1 MQDGSDSSATF
12 SFRVDFPMKFRALW
26 LVLTTSMLA
35 ACSATT
41 SLTDAELSQAATQ
54 GNGKAQYELAKRLA
68 NQPDYPNAMHWMQQ
82 AAEQS
87 GPLAADQQIRANAAW
102 QVGDWYQAGLGEP
115 KNPALATQWWQ
126 RSARLGN
133 TNANYRL
140 GLMCQEQHQGKLAS
154 NCLDWFEQAAE
165 RDHAE
170 SQLILARWYSQ
181 QPGADTDAVKW
192 LERSAELG
200 NRDAQYL
207 LGQRYEMGKG
217 VTKRPDLA
225 QRWNDKAAAQQQ
237 PDALLQQAKQA
248 TPANAFTAYQRA
260 ANAGS
265 AEAEL
270 WLGVAYL
277 AGEQVQADPAL
288 GRYWLE
294 LAVTHG
300 SHEAE
305 YQLSLQQTDSV
316 ARQHWLTLAAEGGIT
331 KASFELAQLQQ
342 EQGEL
347 EQARASYAK
356 AAGQGHTLAQYAY
369 GEMLRQGLGGKE
381 DYALAL
387 KQYRLAAQ
395 QGDRMA
401 QYRMGTMREEGLGA
415 PRNRVHAYAWLSLAA
430 TEGMPEAVQ
439 ARDELEAAMTKP
451 EVKQAQKLSEHWFG
465 KMASTTRK
473 S

>member
-1 MQDGSDSSATF
+1 
-12 SFRVDFPMKFRALW
+12 MKFRALW
-26 LVLTTSMLA
+26 LALATGMLA
-35 ACSATT
+35 ACSSTT
-41 SLTDAELSQAATQ
+41 SLTDAELFQAAQQ
-54 GNGKAQYELAKRLA
+54 GDGRAQYELARRLA
-68 NQPDYPNAMHWMQQ
+68 SQPDYLNAMYWMQQ
-82 AAEQS
+82 AADQS
-87 GPLAADQQIRANAAW
+87 GPLAADKQTRASAAW

-115 KNPALATQWWQ
+115 KNPLLANQWWQ
-126 RSARLGN
+126 RSAHLGN
-133 TNANYRL
+133 TNASYRL
-140 GLMCQEQHQGKLAS
+140 GVMCQEQHQGKLVS
-154 NCLDWFEQAAE
+154 DCLDWFEQAAR
-165 RDHAE
+165 RDHADA
-170 SQLILARWYSQ
+170 QLILARWYST

-207 LGQRYEMGKG
+207 LGERYAQGKG
-217 VTKRPDLA
+217 VVKRPDIA

-237 PDALLQQAKQA
+237 PNALLQQAKQA
-248 TPANAFTAYQRA
+248 APTHAFAAYQRA

-265 AEAEL
+265 ADAEL
-270 WLGVAYL
+270 WLGKAYL
-277 AGEQVQADPAL
+277 AGEQVPTDPAL
-288 GRYWLE
+288 GLYWQE
-294 LAVTHG
+294 LAAAHG

-305 YQLSLQQTDSV
+305 YQLSLQQV
-316 ARQHWLTLAAEGGIT
+316 EREQQIHWLTRAADGGVTKAWFDLAA
-331 KASFELAQLQQ
+331 LQQ

-347 EQARASYAK
+347 EQARTSYAK
-356 AAGQGHTLAQYAY
+356 AAGQGHTQAQYAY

-381 DYALAL
+381 DYVLAL

-430 TEGMPEAVQ
+430 TDGMPEASV
-439 ARDELEAAMTKP
+439 ARDELEAAMTKQ

-465 KMASTTRK
+465 KMSSPAKK

>member
-1 MQDGSDSSATF
+1 
-12 SFRVDFPMKFRALW
+12 
-26 LVLTTSMLA
+26 
-35 ACSATT
+35 
-41 SLTDAELSQAATQ
+41 
-54 GNGKAQYELAKRLA
+54 
-68 NQPDYPNAMHWMQQ
+68 
-82 AAEQS
+82 
-87 GPLAADQQIRANAAW
+87 
-102 QVGDWYQAGLGEP
+102 EP
-115 KNPALATQWWQ
+115 KNPALANQWWQ

-133 TNANYRL
+133 INASYRL

-154 NCLDWFEQAAE
+154 DCLDWFEQAAK
-165 RDHAE
+165 RDHADA
-170 SQLILARWYSQ
+170 QLVLARWYSQ
-181 QPGADTDAVKW
+181 QPGADRDAVKW
-192 LERSAELG
+192 LERAAELG

-207 LGQRYEMGKG
+207 LGECYAQGKG
-217 VTKRPDLA
+217 VVKRPDLA

-237 PDALLQQAKQA
+237 RDALLLQAKQA
-248 TPANAFTAYQRA
+248 LPANAFAAYQRA

-270 WLGVAYL
+270 WLGMAYL
-277 AGEQVQADPAL
+277 AGEQVSADPAL

-294 LAVTHG
+294 LAAGHG

-305 YQLSLQQTDSV
+305 YQLSLQQID
-316 ARQHWLTLAAEGGIT
+316 REQRLHWLTRAADGGVT
-331 KASFELAQLQQ
+331 KAWFDLAVLQQ

-356 AAGQGHTLAQYAY
+356 SARQGNRAALYAY
-369 GEMLRQGLGGKE
+369 GEMLRLGQGGKE

-387 KQYRLAAQ
+387 KQYRQAAQ

-401 QYRMGTMREEGLGA
+401 QYRMGTLREEGLGA

-439 ARDELEAAMTKP
+439 ARDELEEAMTKQ

-465 KMASTTRK
+465 KMAPVGR
-473 S
+473 

>member
-1 MQDGSDSSATF
+1 MTY
-12 SFRVDFPMKFRALW
+12 RALW
-26 LVLTTSMLA
+26 LALATSMLA
-35 ACSATT
+35 ACTSTT
-41 SLTDAELSQAATQ
+41 SLTDAELSQAAKQ
-54 GNGKAQYELAKRLA
+54 GDGRAQYELAKRLVT
-68 NQPDYPNAMHWMQQ
+68 QPDYPNAMHWMQQ

-87 GPLAADQQIRANAAW
+87 GPQAADQQIRANAAW

-133 TNANYRL
+133 TNAGYLL
-140 GLMCQEQHQGKLAS
+140 GLMCQKQHQGKLVTE
-154 NCLDWFEQAAE
+154 CLDWFEQAAE

-170 SQLILARWYSQ
+170 AQLILAQWYSK
-181 QPGADTDAVKW
+181 QPGADADGIKW
-192 LERSAELG
+192 LEKAAEIG

-207 LGQRYEMGKG
+207 LGERYEQGRG
-217 VTKRPDLA
+217 VAKRPDYA

-237 PDALLQQAKQA
+237 PDALLLQAKQA
-248 TPANAFTAYQRA
+248 AHVDVFTAYQRA

-270 WLGVAYL
+270 WLGMAYL
-277 AGEQVQADPAL
+277 AGELVSTDLAL

-294 LAVTHG
+294 LAAGHG

-305 YQLSLQQTDSV
+305 FQLSLQQV
-316 ARQHWLTLAAEGGIT
+316 GREQQVHWLTRAAEGGVT
-331 KASFELAQLQQ
+331 KAWFELAQLQQ
-342 EQGEL
+342 EQGAL
-347 EQARASYAK
+347 VPARTSYAK
-356 AAGQGHTLAQYAY
+356 AAQQGHAAAQYAY
-369 GEMLRQGLGGKE
+369 GETLRLGQGGKE
-381 DYALAL
+381 NYALAF

-401 QYRMGTMREEGLGA
+401 QYRMGTLREKGLGA

-430 TEGMPEAVQ
+430 TGGMPEAVQ
-439 ARDELEAAMTKP
+439 ARDELEVAMTKQ

-465 KMASTTRK
+465 QIPTLAASSSPRG
-473 S
+473 

>member
-1 MQDGSDSSATF
+1 MTH
-12 SFRVDFPMKFRALW
+12 RVFWLAL
-26 LVLTTSMLA
+26 VASMLA
-35 ACSATT
+35 ACSSTT
-41 SLTDAELSQAATQ
+41 PRTDAEVSQAANQ
-54 GNGKAQYELAKRLA
+54 GDGRAQYELAKRLA

-115 KNPALATQWWQ
+115 KNPVLATQWWQ

-133 TNANYRL
+133 TNASYQL
-140 GLMCQEQHQGKLAS
+140 GLMCQDLHQGKLV
-154 NCLDWFEQAAE
+154 NECLDWFEQAAKQ
-165 RDHAE
+165 DHAE
-170 SQLILARWYSQ
+170 AQLVLARWYSKQ
-181 QPGADTDAVKW
+181 LGADTDAIKW
-192 LERSAELG
+192 LERAAERG

-207 LGQRYEMGKG
+207 LGERYAQGKG
-217 VTKRPDLA
+217 VVKRPDFA

-248 TPANAFTAYQRA
+248 TLTHAFVAYQRA
-260 ANAGS
+260 ATAGS
-265 AEAEL
+265 TEAEL
-270 WLGVAYL
+270 WLGMTYL
-277 AGEQVQADPAL
+277 AGEQVSADPAL

-294 LAVTHG
+294 LAAGHG

-305 YQLSLQQTDSV
+305 YQLSLQQV
-316 ARQHWLTLAAEGGIT
+316 NQKQRVYWLEKAANGGIP
-331 KASFELAQLQQ
+331 KALFELAELQHK
-342 EQGEL
+342 QGEL

-356 AAGQGHTLAQYAY
+356 AAEQGHITAQYTY
-369 GEMLRQGLGGKE
+369 GEMLRLGQGGKE

-401 QYRMGTMREEGLGA
+401 QYRMGTLREEGLGA

-430 TEGMPEAVQ
+430 TEGMPEAMQ
-439 ARDELEAAMTKP
+439 ARDEVEAAMTKP

-465 KMASTTRK
+465 KMSSTAKK

>member
-1 MQDGSDSSATF
+1 MTH
-12 SFRVDFPMKFRALW
+12 RALW
-26 LVLTTSMLA
+26 LALAASMLA
-35 ACSATT
+35 ACSSTA
-41 SLTDAELSQAATQ
+41 SRTDAELSQAATQ

-68 NQPDYPNAMHWMQQ
+68 AQPDYPNAMHWMQQ

-133 TNANYRL
+133 THANYRL
-140 GLMCQEQHQGKLAS
+140 GVMCQEQHQGKLVS
-154 NCLDWFEQAAE
+154 ECLDWFEQAAK

-181 QPGADTDAVKW
+181 QPGADAEAVKW
-192 LERSAELG
+192 LEKAADLG

-207 LGQRYEMGKG
+207 LGERYQQGKG
-217 VTKRPDLA
+217 VVKRPDLA

-248 TPANAFTAYQRA
+248 APANAFTAYQRA
-260 ANAGS
+260 ATAGS

-270 WLGVAYL
+270 WLGMTYL
-277 AGEQVQADPAL
+277 AGEQVSADPAL

-294 LAVTHG
+294 LAAGHG

-305 YQLSLQQTDSV
+305 YQLSLQQVDQKQQV
-316 ARQHWLTLAAEGGIT
+316 YWLEKAADGGVT
-331 KASFELAQLQQ
+331 KALFELAELQHK
-342 EQGEL
+342 QGEL

-356 AAGQGHTLAQYAY
+356 AAQQGHIVAQYTY
-369 GEMLRQGLGGKE
+369 GEMLRLGQGGKE

-401 QYRMGTMREEGLGA
+401 QYRMGTMREKGLGA
-415 PRNRVHAYAWLSLAA
+415 PRNREHAYAWLSLAA

-451 EVKQAQKLSEHWFG
+451 EVLQAQKLSEHWFG
-465 KMASTTRK
+465 KMSSTAKKRT
-473 S
+473 

>member
-1 MQDGSDSSATF
+1 MTH
-12 SFRVDFPMKFRALW
+12 RVFWLAL
-26 LVLTTSMLA
+26 VASMLA
-35 ACSATT
+35 ACSSTAPR
-41 SLTDAELSQAATQ
+41 TDAELSQAAKQ
-54 GNGKAQYELAKRLA
+54 GDGRAQYELAKRLA
-68 NQPDYPNAMHWMQQ
+68 SQPDYPNAMHWMQQ

-87 GPLAADQQIRANAAW
+87 GPLAADQQIRASAAW

-133 TNANYRL
+133 TNASYQL
-140 GLMCQEQHQGKLAS
+140 GLMCQEQHQGKLVS
-154 NCLDWFEQAAE
+154 ECLDWFEQAAK
-165 RDHAE
+165 RAHAE
-170 SQLILARWYSQ
+170 AQLILARWYST

-192 LERSAELG
+192 LERAAELG

-207 LGQRYEMGKG
+207 LGERYQQGKG
-217 VTKRPDLA
+217 VVKRPDLA
-225 QRWNDKAAAQQQ
+225 QRWNDKAAAQLQR
-237 PDALLQQAKQA
+237 DALLQQAKQA
-248 TPANAFTAYQRA
+248 APTNAFAAYQRA

-265 AEAEL
+265 ADAEH
-270 WLGVAYL
+270 WLGMAYL
-277 AGEQVQADPAL
+277 VGEQVSADPAL

-294 LAVTHG
+294 LAAGHG

-305 YQLSLQQTDSV
+305 YQLSLQQID
-316 ARQHWLTLAAEGGIT
+316 REQRLHWLTRAADGGVT
-331 KASFELAQLQQ
+331 KAWFDLAVLQQ

-356 AAGQGHTLAQYAY
+356 AAQQGHIAAQYTY
-369 GEMLRQGLGGKE
+369 GEMLRLGQGGKE
-381 DYALAL
+381 DYAQSL

-401 QYRMGTMREEGLGA
+401 QYRMGTLREEGLGA
-415 PRNRVHAYAWLSLAA
+415 PRNRVHAYAWLSMAA

-439 ARDELEAAMTKP
+439 ARDELEAAMTKA

-465 KMASTTRK
+465 KMSSPAKKK

>member
-1 MQDGSDSSATF
+1 MTH
-12 SFRVDFPMKFRALW
+12 RVLW
-26 LVLTTSMLA
+26 LALAASMLA
-35 ACSATT
+35 ACSATAP
-41 SLTDAELSQAATQ
+41 LTDAELSQAAQQ
-54 GNGKAQYELAKRLA
+54 GDGSAQYELAKRLA

-82 AAEQS
+82 SAEQS
-87 GPLAADQQIRANAAW
+87 GPLAADQKIRANAAW

-133 TNANYRL
+133 TNASYRL
-140 GLMCQEQHQGKLAS
+140 GLMCQEQHQGKLVS
-154 NCLDWFEQAAE
+154 ECLDWFEHAAKL
-165 RDHAE
+165 DHAE
-170 SQLILARWYSQ
+170 AQLVLARWYSKQ
-181 QPGADTDAVKW
+181 LGADTDAIKW
-192 LERSAELG
+192 LERAAELG

-207 LGQRYEMGKG
+207 LGERYQQGRG

-237 PDALLQQAKQA
+237 PDALLWQAKQVA
-248 TPANAFTAYQRA
+248 PANAFAAYQRA
-260 ANAGS
+260 ASAGS

-270 WLGVAYL
+270 WLGKAYL
-277 AGEQVQADPAL
+277 AGKQVPTDPAL

-294 LAVTHG
+294 LAASHG

-305 YQLSLQQTDSV
+305 YQLSLQQVDREQQIEWL
-316 ARQHWLTLAAEGGIT
+316 ARAAEGGVT
-331 KASFELAQLQQ
+331 QAWFELAELQHK
-342 EQGEL
+342 QGAL
-347 EQARASYAK
+347 EQARASYAR
-356 AAGQGHTLAQYAY
+356 AAQQGHIAAQYTY
-369 GEMLRQGLGGKE
+369 GEMLRLGQGGKE

-401 QYRMGTMREEGLGA
+401 QYRIGTLREEGLGA

-430 TEGMPEAVQ
+430 TEGMPEAVR
-439 ARDELEAAMTKP
+439 ARDELEAVMTKP

-465 KMASTTRK
+465 KMPLTVRK

>member
-1 MQDGSDSSATF
+1 MTN
-12 SFRVDFPMKFRALW
+12 RILW
-26 LVLTTSMLA
+26 LALALAAGMLA
-35 ACSATT
+35 ACSSTT

-68 NQPDYPNAMHWMQQ
+68 AQPDYPNAMHWMQQ

-115 KNPALATQWWQ
+115 KNPALANQWWQ

-133 TNANYRL
+133 THASYRL
-140 GLMCQEQHQGKLAS
+140 GVMCQEQHQGKLVS
-154 NCLDWFEQAAE
+154 ECLDWFEQAAK

-170 SQLILARWYSQ
+170 AQLVLARWYSK
-181 QPGADTDAVKW
+181 QPGADADAVKW
-192 LERSAELG
+192 LEKAAELG

-217 VTKRPDLA
+217 VAKRPDIA
-225 QRWNDKAAAQQQ
+225 QRWNDKAAVQQQ
-237 PDALLQQAKQA
+237 PDALLLQAKQA
-248 TPANAFTAYQRA
+248 LPSNAFAAYQRA

-270 WLGVAYL
+270 WLGMAYL
-277 AGEQVQADPAL
+277 AGEQVPADPAL

-294 LAVTHG
+294 LAAGHG

-305 YQLSLQQTDSV
+305 YQLSLLQVDREQQ
-316 ARQHWLTLAAEGGIT
+316 AHWLTLAAEGGVT
-331 KASFELAQLQQ
+331 KAWFELAELQQ
-342 EQGEL
+342 DQGAL

-356 AAGQGHTLAQYAY
+356 AAQQGHTAAQYAY
-369 GEMLRQGLGGKE
+369 GEMLRLGQGGKE
-381 DYALAL
+381 DYTLAL

-401 QYRMGTMREEGLGA
+401 QYRMGTLREKGLGA
-415 PRNRVHAYAWLSLAA
+415 PRNRIHAYAWLSLAA
-430 TEGMPEAVQ
+430 TEGMPEAMQ

-465 KMASTTRK
+465 KMSSTAKK

>member
-1 MQDGSDSSATF
+1 MTH
-12 SFRVDFPMKFRALW
+12 RVLW
-26 LVLTTSMLA
+26 LALAASMLA
-35 ACSATT
+35 ACSSTK
-41 SLTDAELSQAATQ
+41 SLTDAELSQAAKQ
-54 GNGKAQYELAKRLA
+54 GDGRAQYELAKRLA
-68 NQPDYPNAMHWMQQ
+68 SQPDYPNAMHWMQQ

-87 GPLAADQQIRANAAW
+87 GPLAADQKIRANAAW
-102 QVGDWYQAGLGEP
+102 QAGDWYQVGLGEP
-115 KNPALATQWWQ
+115 KNPALATLWWQ

-133 TNANYRL
+133 TNASYRL
-140 GLMCQEQHQGKLAS
+140 GLMCQEQHQGKLVS
-154 NCLDWFEQAAE
+154 DCLDWFEQAAK

-170 SQLILARWYSQ
+170 AQLILARWYSK
-181 QPGADTDAVKW
+181 QPGADTDAIKW
-192 LERSAELG
+192 LERSVELG

-207 LGQRYEMGKG
+207 LGERYAQGKG
-217 VTKRPDLA
+217 VVKRPDLA

-237 PDALLQQAKQA
+237 PDALLQKAKQA
-248 TPANAFTAYQRA
+248 LPSNAFATYQRA

-270 WLGVAYL
+270 WLGMAYL
-277 AGEQVQADPAL
+277 AGEKVAADPAL

-294 LAVTHG
+294 LAAGHG

-305 YQLSLQQTDSV
+305 YQLSLQQVDQKQQV
-316 ARQHWLTLAAEGGIT
+316 YWLEKAADGGVT
-331 KASFELAQLQQ
+331 HALFELAELQHK
-342 EQGEL
+342 QGEL

-356 AAGQGHTLAQYAY
+356 AAQQGHILAQYTY
-369 GEMLRQGLGGKE
+369 GEMLRLGQGGKE
-381 DYALAL
+381 DYAQAL

-401 QYRMGTMREEGLGA
+401 QYRMGTLREEGLGA

-465 KMASTTRK
+465 KMTSTVTK

>member
-1 MQDGSDSSATF
+1 MTY
-12 SFRVDFPMKFRALW
+12 RAIW
-26 LVLTTSMLA
+26 LALAASILA
-35 ACSATT
+35 ACTSTT
-41 SLTDAELSQAATQ
+41 SLTDAELSQAAKQ
-54 GNGKAQYELAKRLA
+54 GDGRAQYELAKSLA
-68 NQPDYPNAMHWMQQ
+68 SQPDYPNAMHWMQQ
-82 AAEQS
+82 AAEQFGS
-87 GPLAADQQIRANAAW
+87 LAADQQLRANAAW

-133 TNANYRL
+133 TNASYRL
-140 GLMCQEQHQGKLAS
+140 GLMCQEQHQGKLVS
-154 NCLDWFEQAAE
+154 ECLDWFEQAAK
-165 RDHAE
+165 RDHADA
-170 SQLILARWYSQ
+170 QLILARWYGKQ
-181 QPGADTDAVKW
+181 LGADADSIKW

-207 LGQRYEMGKG
+207 LGERYQQGRG

-237 PDALLQQAKQA
+237 PDALLQQAEQA
-248 TPANAFTAYQRA
+248 VPTNAFAAYQRA
-260 ANAGS
+260 ANAGA

-270 WLGVAYL
+270 WLGKAYL
-277 AGEQVQADPAL
+277 AGKQVPTDPAL

-294 LAVTHG
+294 LAASHG

-305 YQLSLQQTDSV
+305 YQLSLQQVD
-316 ARQHWLTLAAEGGIT
+316 REQQIEWLTQAAEGGVT
-331 KASFELAQLQQ
+331 QAWFELAELLHK
-342 EQGEL
+342 QGAL

-356 AAGQGHTLAQYAY
+356 AAQQGHIAAQYTY
-369 GEMLRQGLGGKE
+369 GEMLRLGQGGKE
-381 DYALAL
+381 DYTLAL

-401 QYRMGTMREEGLGA
+401 QYRMGTLREEGLGA

-430 TEGMPEAVQ
+430 TEGMSEAVR

-451 EVKQAQKLSEHWFG
+451 EVKQAQKLSEHWFS
-465 KMASTTRK
+465 KMASAARNG
-473 S
+473 

>member
-1 MQDGSDSSATF
+1 MTH
-12 SFRVDFPMKFRALW
+12 RILW
-26 LVLTTSMLA
+26 LTLATGLLA
-35 ACSATT
+35 ACPSTT
-41 SLTDAELSQAATQ
+41 SFTDAELSQAATQ

-68 NQPDYPNAMHWMQQ
+68 SQPDYPNAMHWMQQ

-87 GPLAADQQIRANAAW
+87 GPLAADQQVRANAAW
-102 QVGDWYQAGLGEP
+102 QVGEWYQAGLGEP

-133 TNANYRL
+133 SNASYQL
-140 GLMCQEQHQGKLAS
+140 GLMCQEQHQGKLVS
-154 NCLDWFEQAAE
+154 ECLDWFENAAKQ
-165 RDHAE
+165 DHAE
-170 SQLILARWYSQ
+170 AQLILGQWYAKQ
-181 QPGADTDAVKW
+181 QGADEDAVKW
-192 LERSAELG
+192 LEKAAELG
-200 NRDAQYL
+200 NRDAQYQ
-207 LGQRYEMGKG
+207 LGKRYEQGRG
-217 VTKRPDLA
+217 VIKRPDIA
-225 QRWNDKAAAQQQ
+225 QRWFEKAAAQQQ
-237 PDALLQQAKQA
+237 PDALLLLARQA
-248 TPANAFTAYQRA
+248 TPTDAFAAYQRA

-305 YQLSLQQTDSV
+305 YQLSLQQTDGV

-356 AAGQGHTLAQYAY
+356 AAGQGHTQAQYAY

-381 DYALAL
+381 DYVLAL

-415 PRNRVHAYAWLSLAA
+415 PRNRVHAYAWLSMAA

-465 KMASTTRK
+465 KIATIWQK
-473 S
+473 G

>member
-1 MQDGSDSSATF
+1 MTH
-12 SFRVDFPMKFRALW
+12 RALW
-26 LVLTTSMLA
+26 LALTASMIT
-35 ACSATT
+35 ACSSTA

-68 NQPDYPNAMHWMQQ
+68 SQPDYPNAMHWMQQ

-102 QVGDWYQAGLGEP
+102 QVGDWYQVGLGEP
-115 KNPALATQWWQ
+115 KSPALATQWWQ

-133 TNANYRL
+133 THASYRL

-154 NCLDWFEQAAE
+154 ECLDWFEQAAK

-170 SQLILARWYSQ
+170 AQLVLARWYSQ
-181 QPGADTDAVKW
+181 QPGADADTVKW
-192 LERSAELG
+192 LEKAAELG

-207 LGQRYEMGKG
+207 LGESYEMGKG

-248 TPANAFTAYQRA
+248 APADAFMAYQRA
-260 ANAGS
+260 ATAGS

-270 WLGVAYL
+270 WLGKAYL
-277 AGEQVQADPAL
+277 AGEQVSADPAL

-294 LAVTHG
+294 LAAGHG
-300 SHEAE
+300 FHEAE
-305 YQLSLQQTDSV
+305 YQLSLQQVD
-316 ARQHWLTLAAEGGIT
+316 REQQIHWLEKAANGGIT
-331 KASFELAQLQQ
+331 KALFELAELQHK
-342 EQGEL
+342 QGEL

-356 AAGQGHTLAQYAY
+356 AAQQGHIAAQYTY
-369 GEMLRQGLGGKE
+369 GEMLRLGQGGKE

-401 QYRMGTMREEGLGA
+401 QYRMGTLREEGLGA

-465 KMASTTRK
+465 KMASTVSK

>member
-1 MQDGSDSSATF
+1 MTH
-12 SFRVDFPMKFRALW
+12 RALW
-26 LVLTTSMLA
+26 LVLVGSMLA
-35 ACSATT
+35 ACSSTVPR
-41 SLTDAELSQAATQ
+41 TDAELSQAAKQ
-54 GNGKAQYELAKRLA
+54 GDGRAQYELAKRLA
-68 NQPDYPNAMHWMQQ
+68 KQPDYPNAMHWMQQ
-82 AAEQS
+82 AAQQS
-87 GPLAADQQIRANAAW
+87 GPLAADQKIRANAAW

-115 KNPALATQWWQ
+115 KDPALATQWWQ

-133 TNANYRL
+133 TQASYRL
-140 GLMCQEQHQGKLAS
+140 GLMCQEQHQGKLVS
-154 NCLDWFEQAAE
+154 ECLDWFEQAAKQ
-165 RDHAE
+165 DHAE
-170 SQLILARWYSQ
+170 AQLVLARWYSQ
-181 QPGADTDAVKW
+181 QPGADTNAIKW
-192 LERSAELG
+192 LEQAAELG

-207 LGQRYEMGKG
+207 LGERYAQGKG
-217 VTKRPDLA
+217 VVKRPDLA

-248 TPANAFTAYQRA
+248 APANAFTAYQRA
-260 ANAGS
+260 ASAGS

-270 WLGVAYL
+270 WLGMAYL
-277 AGEQVQADPAL
+277 AGDQVSADPAL

-294 LAVTHG
+294 LAAGHG

-305 YQLSLQQTDSV
+305 YQLSLQQID
-316 ARQHWLTLAAEGGIT
+316 REQRLHWLTRAADGGVTKAWFDLAA
-331 KASFELAQLQQ
+331 LQQ

-356 AAGQGHTLAQYAY
+356 AARQGNMAALYAY
-369 GEMLRQGLGGKE
+369 GEMLRLGQGGKE
-381 DYALAL
+381 DYSLAL

-401 QYRMGTMREEGLGA
+401 QYRMGTLREKGLGA
-415 PRNRVHAYAWLSLAA
+415 PRNRIHAYAWLSLAA

-439 ARDELEAAMTKP
+439 ARDELEAAMTQP

-465 KMASTTRK
+465 KMSSPAKK